1 MAPARLLD
9 FLPLGGV
16 AFSTSAGL
24 PECRAWGGAGGLVRG
39 SQWHPLSP
47 EYPRVSADIY
57 GKVSVG
63 AVPLPSPPFPHTS
76 QLAGQT
82 EQLEH
87 SCSGPLPGAYWDP
100 LGKGRGAVSSLGTLQ
115 AGREQARAPPPSEL
129 GVRIIEMLE
138 GRSREGAR
146 RDVTVLPRYR
156 VGRSSVLGAL
166 RLVPHHGA
174 PGIWE
179 VLRGGSGWGR
189 C

>member
-24 PECRAWGGAGGLVRG
+24 PGCRAWGGAGGLVRG

-47 EYPRVSADIY
+47 DYPRVSADIY

-63 AVPLPSPPFPHTS
+63 AAPLPSPPFPHTG

-82 EQLEH
+82 AQLEH

-100 LGKGRGAVSSLGTLQ
+100 LDKARGAVSSLGTLQ
-115 AGREQARAPPPSEL
+115 AGREQTRAPPPSEL

-146 RDVTVLPRYR
+146 RDVDSP
-156 VGRSSVLGAL
+156 SSVQGGKVLCAGSSQAGATSWGPKDLGSL
-166 RLVPHHGA
+166 
-174 PGIWE
+174 
-179 VLRGGSGWGR
+179 
-189 C
+189 